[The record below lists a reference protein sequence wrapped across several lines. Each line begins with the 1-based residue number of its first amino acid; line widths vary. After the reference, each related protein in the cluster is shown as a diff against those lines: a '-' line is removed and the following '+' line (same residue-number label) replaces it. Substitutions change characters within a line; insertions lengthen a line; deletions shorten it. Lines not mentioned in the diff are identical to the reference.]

1 VAAEQPAPAKPRR
14 PWWRAPYP
22 LYYFFVH
29 IPIAISAL
37 CVTAVTVGGWPPWAG
52 VVLGLGIVV
61 LLVPAS
67 WAGNRLAEASNV
79 EHAAM
84 DKVPRPR
91 KCDRCGPVEPA
102 TCIRPWKLAA
112 CPLRS
117 IETGQIY
124 QDFMPPK
131 TKRTSRQ

>member
-1 VAAEQPAPAKPRR
+1 VTVERPVQAERQR

-22 LYYFFVH
+22 LYYYFVH
-29 IPIAISAL
+29 IPIAIAAL
-37 CVTAVTVGGWPPWAG
+37 CVTMVTAAGWPAWAG
-52 VVLGLGIVV
+52 VALGLGIVV
-61 LLVPAS
+61 LLIPAGR
-67 WAGNRLAEASNV
+67 AGSRLGDRSNL

-91 KCDRCGPVEPA
+91 KCDRCGEVEPT

-117 IETGQIY
+117 IETGQTY
-124 QDFMPPK
+124 QDFMPAK
-131 TKRTSRQ
+131 TGGRR